1 MFIFEKT
8 VRYCTH
14 LCAHTFTHKNI
25 TQKAS
30 SGIKKKLFQHLKSI
44 SHLSLLCSTVTD
56 YGHSDN
62 AFSSKIELVWSG

>member
-30 SGIKKKLFQHLKSI
+30 SGIKKNYFN
-44 SHLSLLCSTVTD
+44 T
-56 YGHSDN
+56 
-62 AFSSKIELVWSG
+62 